1 MKKVREVREVGV
13 YRNGTLHHLSISLG
27 GEESNGAGT
36 K

>member
-1 MKKVREVREVGV
+1 MKEVIEVREVGV
-13 YRNGTLHHLSISLG
+13 YRNGTLHHLLG